1 MTNVMV
7 EATADPLASELEAV
21 LLWRREQ
28 FGQLGF
34 DQVDSQLLADSSA
47 DLGQA
52 RRLRRAG
59 CPIDLAFSILA

>member
-34 DQVDSQLLADSSA
+34 DQVDSQLLADSPA

-59 CPIDLAFSILA
+59 CPIDLAFRILA